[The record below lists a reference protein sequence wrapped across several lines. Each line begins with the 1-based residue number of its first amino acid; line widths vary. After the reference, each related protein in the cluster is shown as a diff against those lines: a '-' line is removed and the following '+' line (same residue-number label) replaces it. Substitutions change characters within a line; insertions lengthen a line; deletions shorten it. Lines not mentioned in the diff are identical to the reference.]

1 MNADGIKESLLSA
14 LPYLN
19 AEDVDVK
26 YNADAREA
34 RVVLT
39 VEVATASPVSVANE
53 LSSPSFTAVLSDELG
68 VKTVF
73 R

>member
-1 MNADGIKESLLSA
+1 MQ
-14 LPYLN
+14 
-19 AEDVDVK
+19 
-26 YNADAREA
+26 ADAREA

-53 LSSPSFTAVLSDELG
+53 LSSPTFTAVLSDELG

-73 R
+73 SVPPEIEFKLTIPSPPPP